1 MFNISQNKT
10 DLTGLTWDTS
20 NEKWHSPLS
29 KIKLYVPYLSVS
41 LPFVWS
47 RKRTLYVAAVIQKA
61 NWQRTCITWCHP
73 ICKWN
78 IDDPRL
84 HKETILTGAHF
95 MNDFSIVIQIRRRFY
110 SAVIPFTASD
120 RYDYLHGTRA
130 GLSRHL
136 QNFVA
141 LWYHII
147 ELH

>member
-1 MFNISQNKT
+1 M
-10 DLTGLTWDTS
+10 
-20 NEKWHSPLS
+20 
-29 KIKLYVPYLSVS
+29 SVS
-41 LPFVWS
+41 LPFVLS
-47 RKRTLYVAAVIQKA
+47 HKRILYVAAVIRKA

-84 HKETILTGAHF
+84 HKETILTGAHC
-95 MNDFSIVIQIRRRFY
+95 MNDFSIVIQIRRKFY
-110 SAVIPFTASD
+110 SAVIPFTVSD
-120 RYDYLHGTRA
+120 RYDFLHGTTA

-147 ELH
+147 ELPIFYGIWITMEKSFEKWTTVISINFTVNWKDNHRLW